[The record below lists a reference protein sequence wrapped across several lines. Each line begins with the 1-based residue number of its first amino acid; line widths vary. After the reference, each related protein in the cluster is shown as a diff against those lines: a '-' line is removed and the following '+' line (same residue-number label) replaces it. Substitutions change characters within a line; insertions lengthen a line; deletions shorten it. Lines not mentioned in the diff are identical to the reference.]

1 MIGKVLA
8 NRYEI
13 LEEVGRG
20 GMAHVYKAKC
30 KLLNRIV
37 AIKILRTDLDESED
51 FIKKF
56 NAEAQAAASLTHPNV
71 VSVYDVGAEG
81 DIHYIVMEYI
91 EGVTLKDYIAIKKV
105 LPWKEAVRFTMEIC
119 SGLSAAHSHG
129 IIHRDIK
136 PQNIIITEEGQVKV
150 TDFGIARGVST
161 STVSADESVFG
172 SVHYFS
178 PEQAR
183 GRYVDYKTDIYSVG
197 IVLYEMLSG
206 HVPYDGENSVEVAM
220 KHIEANP
227 KPLCEINPDIP
238 KIIEQITFK
247 AMKKETVSRYTSVD
261 AMIEDLKNALRN
273 PGGVLKADEIKPEEK
288 SADGHT
294 RIIKKIDD
302 NDFDFTEKKEREFT
316 IEPEKRKGKTKV
328 VAIIAAVLIFAVLIG
343 VGVLTMNM
351 FGEKT
356 MEDKDVPYILGL
368 SVEEAKEVAKEAGF
382 EIEIEDELVPSDIFA
397 DGTIAEQ
404 NPQGNSVTNETT
416 IIKVKLSGIP
426 VQEVILGDYKG
437 GNYMSVEKELKKLGF
452 KVEFVEEESE
462 DVDPG
467 EIIRQ
472 EPKANTK
479 LMSDST
485 ITLYISVG
493 EPKPMVPDIEELT
506 LNRAIR
512 ELEKVGLRLGN
523 VKYVFNDTVEK
534 GIVVYQHTYADEKV
548 AESSAIDVDV
558 SVGKKYN
565 NSVLVDVEQYSG
577 NIDKVTV
584 ILEAQQDLDNPMNIG
599 EDSTLMDVVGGS
611 IGVPVRGTGRVKYK
625 VYIDSEVMEKTLIE
639 EVVVNFE

>member
-1 MIGKVLA
+1 MIGKILG

-20 GMAHVYKAKC
+20 GMAYVYKAKC

-56 NAEAQAAASLTHPNV
+56 NDEAQAAASLTHPNI

-81 DIHYIVMEYI
+81 DIHYIVMEYV

-105 LPWKEAVRFTMEIC
+105 LAWKEAVRFTMEIC

-136 PQNIIITEEGQVKV
+136 PQNIIVTEEGQVKV
-150 TDFGIARGVST
+150 ADFGIARGVSS
-161 STVSADESVFG
+161 STVHANESVIG

-197 IVLYEMLSG
+197 IVLYEMLCG
-206 HVPYDGENSVEVAM
+206 HVPYDGETNVEVAM

-227 KPLCEINPDIP
+227 EPLCDKNPDIP

-247 AMKKETVSRYTSVD
+247 AMKKETVSRYNSVD
-261 AMIEDLKNALRN
+261 AMREDLKYALRN
-273 PGGVLKADEIKPEEK
+273 PSGVLDAEDVKTEDKP
-288 SADGHT
+288 ADGHT
-294 RIIKKIDD
+294 IILKKIED
-302 NDFDFTEKKEREFT
+302 NDLDMTEETQKEF
-316 IEPEKRKGKTKV
+316 IVDDEKNRKTRMI
-328 VAIIAAVLIFAVLIG
+328 AIVAAVLIFAVLIG
-343 VGVLTMNM
+343 IGVLAMNM
-351 FGEKT
+351 FGKKP
-356 MEDKDVPYILGL
+356 MEEKDVPYILGL
-368 SVEEAKEVAKEAGF
+368 SVEEAKEIAKEAGF
-382 EIEIEDELVPSDIFA
+382 ELEIDEELVSSDIFA

-404 NPQGNSVTNETT
+404 EPQGNSVTDETD
-416 IIKVKLSGIP
+416 IIKVKLSGVP
-426 VQEVILGDYKG
+426 VHEVILGDYKD

-452 KVEFVEEESE
+452 KVEFEEEESE
-462 DVDPG
+462 DVEAG
-467 EIIRQ
+467 NIIRQ

-479 LMSDST
+479 LMSNST

-493 EPKPMVPDIEELT
+493 EPKPEVPDIEELT
-506 LNRAIR
+506 LNRAKR
-512 ELEKVGLRLGN
+512 ELEEVGLRLGN

-534 GIVVYQHTYADEKV
+534 GIVVYQHTYAEEKV

-565 NSVLVDVEQYSG
+565 NSVLVDVEKYSG

-584 ILEAQQDLDNPMNIG
+584 ILEAQEDADNPMNIG
-599 EDSTLMDVVGGS
+599 ENSTLIDVVGGS
-611 IGVPVRGTGRVKYK
+611 IGVPVRGTGSVKYN
-625 VYIDSEVMEKTLIE
+625 VYIDSEVMEKTLIDS
-639 EVVVNFE
+639 VVVNFK